1 MIRMNLHHCLLSH
14 LGGFLLYDHSLRWW
28 LWVND
33 ELHFVVAL
41 LVMFRGRFREWVRDL
56 GALVFVRILEDLV
69 EYQAQVLPF
78 LEAFCDR

>member
-1 MIRMNLHHCLLSH
+1 M
-14 LGGFLLYDHSLRWW
+14 
-28 LWVND
+28 ND

-41 LVMFRGRFREWVRDL
+41 LVMFRGRFREWGRDL